1 MTNEKNNY
9 KILDTILT
17 NKRDDFYQ
25 VDEDSYYDCIKIM
38 KLIRFNAR
46 PRHRWSNEDRDFEIM
61 EDLKKTEEGFPYS
74 EFREAEPTET
84 ADWAV
89 EISFLN
95 ERFDDESPD
104 NNGENY
110 REDGTLIDWNEYMND
125 VKRGAYAA
133 VIDAPDDNTY
143 YFVSKKMYKFMNK
156 NQNIDQIINEI

>member
-61 EDLKKTEEGFPYS
+61 EDLKKTEEGFPFKRAS
-74 EFREAEPTET
+74 GKENNPNKRAKLKFKNPFFR
-84 ADWAV
+84 
-89 EISFLN
+89 
-95 ERFDDESPD
+95 
-104 NNGENY
+104 
-110 REDGTLIDWNEYMND
+110 
-125 VKRGAYAA
+125 
-133 VIDAPDDNTY
+133 
-143 YFVSKKMYKFMNK
+143 
-156 NQNIDQIINEI
+156 